1 MMKITR
7 RDAAK
12 GAAALGLVT
21 WLSPKGFAQQ
31 GGDMQISTVLVNG
44 KFTTFDAANPAP
56 EAVAIR
62 GDRFL
67 AVGGE
72 KEVRSAAG
80 PDARVIDLK
89 GRRVIPGLNDSHTHT
104 VREGLQYSLEL
115 RWDGVP
121 TFKEAMERLRVMVA
135 KTPPGH
141 WVRVVGG
148 FSPAQFTDEPR
159 MPTLDEINAIAPNTP
174 VYILFVYTSAIVNR
188 AALRALN
195 ITKDTPDNR
204 WPAAKLERDSAGNP
218 TGLLMANPAPV
229 VLYATLFD
237 APRLN
242 FDDALVSTRHF
253 MREQNRLGVTSTLDC
268 GGGFQNWPDDYEVI
282 RELNRRGELTVR
294 IGASTF
300 IQRPGKELEDFTKWT
315 SEYKAGE
322 GDEWF
327 RLIGGGEMLVLS
339 AYDYEI
345 FSGPRVTPSPKAEAE
360 LEAVLRV
367 MVKNNWPFRFHAT
380 YGETI
385 SRHLDVIEKVHRD
398 MPVNGLRWIVDHGET
413 MNERDIE
420 RVAAMGGGVAI
431 QNRIAFQEKE
441 FLSRYGQKAAEDAP
455 PIKKMLAAG
464 VPVGAGTDMSRVS
477 SYSPWLCL
485 EWLVTGKGVGG
496 AQLLGASTKLDR
508 ETALR
513 LWTDNAWFSNEEK
526 IRGRIAPGLLADLA
540 VLSADYFTVPDAEIR
555 NLESVLTMAG
565 GKVAWGADE
574 FKPLMPDLPP
584 LKPDWSPV
592 NSFGG
597 VYSARRS

>member
-1 MMKITR
+1 MP
-7 RDAAK
+7 D
-12 GAAALGLVT
+12 LV
-21 WLSPKGFAQQ
+21 L
-31 GGDMQISTVLVNG
+31 ING
-44 KFTTFDAANPAP
+44 KVTTFDKTKPQASAI
-56 EAVAIR
+56 AVKDGMIS
-62 GDRFL
+62 
-67 AVGGE
+67 AVGSDV
-72 KEVRSAAG
+72 EVMRAAG
-80 PDARVIDLK
+80 DASQVIDLG
-89 GRRVIPGLNDSHTHT
+89 GRRVIPGLNDTHTHT

-115 RWDGVP
+115 RWDGIP
-121 TFKEAMERLRVMVA
+121 TFAEAMERLKVMVE

-148 FSPAQFTDEPR
+148 FSPAQFSDQPR
-159 MPTLDEINAIAPNTP
+159 MPTLDEINKLAPNTP
-174 VYILFVYTSAIVNR
+174 VYILFVYTSALVNQ
-188 AALRALN
+188 AALRALGIDKN
-195 ITKDTPDNR
+195 TPDNR

-237 APRLN
+237 APRLD
-242 FDDALVSTRHF
+242 FDDALLSTRHF
-253 MREQNRLGVTSTLDC
+253 MREQNRLGITSTLDC

-282 RELNRRGELTVR
+282 RELNRRGEITVR

-322 GDEWF
+322 GDAWF

-345 FSGPRVTPSPKAEAE
+345 FSGPRVVPPERAEPE

-367 MVKNNWPFRFHAT
+367 LVENKWPFRFHAT

-420 RVAAMGGGVAI
+420 RVAALGGGIAI
-431 QNRIAFQEKE
+431 QNRIAFQETE
-441 FLSRYGQKAAEDAP
+441 FLARYGAKAAEDAP

-477 SYSPWLCL
+477 SYNPWYCL
-485 EWLVTGKGVGG
+485 EWLVTGKGMGG
-496 AQLLGASTKLDR
+496 AQLLGPNTRLDR

-513 LWTDNAWFSNEEK
+513 LWTDNAWFSGEENLK
-526 IRGRIAPGLLADLA
+526 GRIAPGLLADVA
-540 VLSADYFTVPDAEIR
+540 VLSEDYFTVPESEIR
-555 NLESVLTMAG
+555 HLESVLTLAG
-565 GKVAWGADE
+565 GKVAWGAGS
-574 FKPLMPDLPP
+574 FAKLMPDLPA
-584 LKPDWSPV
+584 LRPDWSPV
-592 NSFGG
+592 NIYGG
-597 VYSARRS
+597 TYRRNA

>member
-1 MMKITR
+1 MSFTPAMIVKNAKI
-7 RDAAK
+7 
-12 GAAALGLVT
+12 
-21 WLSPKGFAQQ
+21 
-31 GGDMQISTVLVNG
+31 
-44 KFTTFDAANPAP
+44 TTFDRSRP
-56 EAVAIR
+56 EAEALAIAGER
-62 GDRFL
+62 IV
-67 AVGGE
+67 AVGTE
-72 KEVRSAAG
+72 AEILPLAS
-80 PDARVIDLK
+80 PETRVIDVK
-89 GRRVIPGLNDSHTHT
+89 GRRVIPGLNDTHTHT
-104 VREGLQYSLEL
+104 VREGLQYALEL

-121 TFKEAMERLRVMVA
+121 TFAEAMERLRVMVR

-148 FSPAQFTDEPR
+148 FSPAQFSDEPR

-174 VYILFVYTSAIVNR
+174 VYILFVYTSALVNR
-188 AALRALN
+188 AALRALGVDKN
-195 ITKDTPDNR
+195 TPDNR

-237 APRLN
+237 APRLS
-242 FDDALVSTRHF
+242 FDDALLSTRHF

-282 RELNRRGELTVR
+282 RELNRRGEITVR

-300 IQRPGKELEDFTKWT
+300 IQRPGKELEDFKKWT

-322 GDEWF
+322 GDAWF

-345 FSGPRVTPSPKAEAE
+345 FSGARVIPPAKAEAE
-360 LEAVLRV
+360 LEAVLRLLV
-367 MVKNNWPFRFHAT
+367 EKKWPFRFHAT

-385 SRHLDVIEKVHRD
+385 TRHLDVIEKVHRD

-413 MNERDIE
+413 MTERDIE
-420 RVAAMGGGVAI
+420 RVAAMGGGIAI

-441 FLSRYGQKAAEDAP
+441 FLSRYGAKAAEDAP

-464 VPVGAGTDMSRVS
+464 VQVGAGTDMSRVS

-496 AQLLGASTKLDR
+496 AQLLGPNTKLDR

-526 IRGRIAPGLLADLA
+526 LKGRIAPGLLADLA
-540 VLSADYFTVPDAEIR
+540 VLSEDYFTVPEAEIR
-555 NLESVLTMAG
+555 NLESVLTLAG
-565 GKVAWGADE
+565 GKVAWGAE
-574 FKPLMPDLPP
+574 EYKPLMPDLPP
-584 LKPDWSPV
+584 LRPDWSPV
-592 NSFGG
+592 NAYGG
-597 VYSARRS
+597 TFRRGA